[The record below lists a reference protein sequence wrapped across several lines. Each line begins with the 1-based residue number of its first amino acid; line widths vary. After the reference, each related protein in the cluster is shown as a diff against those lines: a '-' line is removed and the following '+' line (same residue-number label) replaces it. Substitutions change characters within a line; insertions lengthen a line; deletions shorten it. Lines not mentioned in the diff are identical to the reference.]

1 MLDHAQPHNGLATA
15 AADIAETVADRAASA
30 EAARRLDPDVVKAVV
45 SAGFARHFVPAR
57 HGGKAGTFVEL
68 SAAVATLGE
77 SCPATAWS
85 ASLFANLARMA
96 AFLPAAGFA
105 EIWADGPDAVVVGSL
120 IPVGRAEAVDG
131 GWRLSGTWPYVS
143 AVDYADWVL
152 LCGMVPTERTPQA
165 RMFAVPR
172 SACEIIHDWSSI
184 GMQATGSN
192 TVIVKD
198 VFVPAARSF
207 DRGDLFTGRA
217 VDSTAACHSVPLQA
231 ANGLSFVTPALGA
244 ARGALASWTAYV
256 SEKVRVGRQP
266 GRPIVSPT
274 PFELVLAESS
284 TDIDAAGMLLAR
296 ASAVAD
302 RGAAV
307 TKEETARNLRDCAV
321 VVRRLTDAV
330 DRLFRA
336 AGTTGQS
343 TASPI
348 QRFWRDVNAASTHV
362 ALQLEPAAS
371 AYADHYLR
379 D

>member
-256 SEKVRVGRQP
+256 SEKVRVGFYSRASDRQP
-266 GRPIVSPT
+266 HPVRTGPRRVLHRHRRRRDAPGARLGGRGPGRGRHQGGDGAQS
-274 PFELVLAESS
+274 
-284 TDIDAAGMLLAR
+284 AGL
-296 ASAVAD
+296 
-302 RGAAV
+302 RGGGP
-307 TKEETARNLRDCAV
+307 C
-321 VVRRLTDAV
+321 
-330 DRLFRA
+330 
-336 AGTTGQS
+336 G
-343 TASPI
+343 
-348 QRFWRDVNAASTHV
+348 
-362 ALQLEPAAS
+362 
-371 AYADHYLR
+371 
-379 D
+379 